1 MTDSDMSSSSV
12 GTTVATPKFDKTGPK
27 DNFKVPQV
35 NLIWRDLKE
44 GPGENETTK
53 IAFLRQGFVL
63 AVLDELG
70 NTSAMCFVPRPEAR
84 YD

>member
-1 MTDSDMSSSSV
+1 MTEDTNAG
-12 GTTVATPKFDKTGPK
+12 GTSVATPKFDKSVAK

-35 NLIWRDLKE
+35 NLIWRDLKD
-44 GPGENETTK
+44 GPGVGETTK
-53 IAFLRQGFVL
+53 VAFLRQGFVL
-63 AVLDELG
+63 AVLDDLG